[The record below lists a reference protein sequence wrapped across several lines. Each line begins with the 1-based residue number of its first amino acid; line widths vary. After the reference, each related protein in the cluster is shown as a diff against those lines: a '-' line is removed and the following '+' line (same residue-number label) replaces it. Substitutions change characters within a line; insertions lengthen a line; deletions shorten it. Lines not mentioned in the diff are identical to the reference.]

1 MDIFRFLW
9 RGWLY
14 IIGVIIGAYGTYYIL
29 SGQSKDL
36 TPIYFLFPLFI
47 FGISAFC
54 VKVAWEGKDD
64 KIEKD
69 E

>member
-9 RGWLY
+9 RGWIY
-14 IIGVIIGAYGTYYIL
+14 IIGVILGAYGTYYIL
-29 SGQSKDL
+29 SGQSDL
-36 TPIYFLFPLFI
+36 TPISSLITLFM